1 MENLTPIKVK
11 EVTLLNFRILLNE
24 RRLYCKS
31 SRSTFVHFKPDK
43 MKIVSSSL
51 SLINNYNCF
60 TFNQILTSWE
70 KWDGLAERR
79 CNYFNRLVVLHA
91 FSLNSIKTS
100 EKSESN

>member
-11 EVTLLNFRILLNE
+11 EVTLLNLRILQNE

-31 SRSTFVHFKPDK
+31 SRSTFNPDK

-51 SLINNYNCF
+51 SLINNHNGF

-70 KWDGLAERR
+70 KWDGLAERS